1 LEVGDMAAFS
11 GQVAP
16 TLASEV
22 SITVTTPT
30 KGTRTIQGTAN
41 KIGYFY
47 KPETDFLIT
56 EPGVYDVAI
65 TVTHKG
71 NTSSGFVEAPFPTG
85 GILSSDIHNF
95 KFYVVTQDS
104 DEAVLSSTLPTK
116 LPQSTAL
123 DFSFDS
129 PKLSSDTHFY
139 QTTVMPGF
147 VLSQSD
153 SYSPTYS
160 YNATELN
167 VQFPNLDI
175 GYGAEN
181 NVDTVTYSFMLETQD
196 EKGDK
201 KYSAQQI
208 LLQGDQII
216 QAVRDQRTS
225 GAASIEIENLKLGA
239 GRRLKANLAI
249 NAQGFGDLYVV
260 LMLPDSSYISLGE
273 TKFISEIGEVIP
285 FRENI
290 NLLDLENLPLV
301 DISLPSGLLT
311 GTYTFYAVIVESG
324 AAVLDS
330 SNWISIS
337 EIDWSYD

>member
-1 LEVGDMAAFS
+1 
-11 GQVAP
+11 
-16 TLASEV
+16 
-22 SITVTTPT
+22 
-30 KGTRTIQGTAN
+30 
-41 KIGYFY
+41 
-47 KPETDFLIT
+47 
-56 EPGVYDVAI
+56 
-65 TVTHKG
+65 
-71 NTSSGFVEAPFPTG
+71 
-85 GILSSDIHNF
+85 
-95 KFYVVTQDS
+95 
-104 DEAVLSSTLPTK
+104 
-116 LPQSTAL
+116 
-123 DFSFDS
+123 
-129 PKLSSDTHFY
+129 
-139 QTTVMPGF
+139 MPGF
-147 VLSQSD
+147 VLSQSN

-167 VQFPNLDI
+167 LQFPNLDI
-175 GYGAEN
+175 GLPNSCGHPNTNTCRGA
-181 NVDTVTYSFMLETQD
+181 DTVTYSFLLETQD
-196 EKGDK
+196 EKGEP

-216 QAVRDQRTS
+216 QAVRGQKTS

-330 SNWISIS
+330 SNWVSIS
-337 EIDWSYD
+337 GIDWSYD

>member
-1 LEVGDMAAFS
+1 
-11 GQVAP
+11 
-16 TLASEV
+16 
-22 SITVTTPT
+22 
-30 KGTRTIQGTAN
+30 
-41 KIGYFY
+41 
-47 KPETDFLIT
+47 
-56 EPGVYDVAI
+56 
-65 TVTHKG
+65 
-71 NTSSGFVEAPFPTG
+71 
-85 GILSSDIHNF
+85 
-95 KFYVVTQDS
+95 VTQDS
-104 DEAVLSSTLPTK
+104 DEAVLSSILPTK

-129 PKLSSDTHFY
+129 PKLSSNTQFY

-260 LMLPDSSYISLGE
+260 LMLPDSSYI
-273 TKFISEIGEVIP
+273 ISEIGEVIP

-290 NLLDLENLPLV
+290 NLLGLENLPLV

-324 AAVLDS
+324 ADVLDS
-330 SNWISIS
+330 SNWVSIS
-337 EIDWSYD
+337 GIDWSYD